1 MQGLMQQQ
9 FAWLEASML
18 FKGCGEMRDG
28 GIAEH
33 DGDLGNAESFFVQQ
47 VAGMFHPLTLVE
59 VENGRTEHF
68 FKAFLKIAFV
78 DGHLPAEFLDGER
91 FADMAEEYLPGLAD
105 LFPVCLV
112 GEEFTLKAFHFFFS
126 DHAFQAIEEE
136 HLALG
141 IDEDVLQAI
150 GIGMVQQ
157 GFQHQPGPAA

>member
-1 MQGLMQQQ
+1 VQQQ
-9 FAWLEASML
+9 FTGFQPCVL
-18 FKGCGEMRDG
+18 FEGGGKMGDG
-28 GIAEH
+28 RIAEH

-47 VAGMFHPLTLVE
+47 VAGMFHPLTLVK

-68 FKAFLKIAFV
+68 LETLLKVAFV
-78 DGHLPAEFLDGER
+78 DGHLPAEFSDRER
-91 FADMAEEYLPGLAD
+91 FADMAEENFPGLD
-105 LFPVCLV
+105 DFFPVGLV